1 MTKSGPARARGVRTA
16 VLSAGAAGALV
27 LSACAGS
34 AGSGGAG
41 GGAGGNGYEYGADAA
56 AVEEALTDLEPAT
69 VTYQIPAT
77 SLDSPQAPM
86 GVRYKE
92 AVEEASGGK
101 LTVELAFN
109 QSIAP
114 YAELHDALA
123 DGRVDM
129 AFTLPTYE
137 PDRFPAVNAVNDLL
151 AGQAASPFEGDLLA
165 NLLAAD
171 LAWQSPEVLA
181 EYEELGLTP
190 FTPVSATSAYHSVC
204 TEPATEVEDWRGLQ
218 VRVGSQ
224 PQNELVGELG
234 SAPVSIA
241 GVEAYEALQRGT
253 VDCTLAVLS
262 DVSQGGFFEVAQN
275 LGYPTTTQF
284 PRVSGAILQGT
295 GVESLPLAYR
305 QILFDSFHAAFQGGM
320 ETSIGS
326 QATAIAEAGERGVGV
341 EPLSE
346 ELQTRIAEANEERMQ
361 EVADS
366 GTLGEDVRTRVDESA
381 AFWSEQLEELG
392 YTDRGGFAEFHEWY
406 DPETDYTPLSDV
418 LFERVMLEHRP
429 A

>member
-1 MTKSGPARARGVRTA
+1 MTTVSRITS
-16 VLSAGAAGALV
+16 LSASAVSALL

-34 AGSGGAG
+34 AGSGGG
-41 GGAGGNGYEYGADAA
+41 GGGEAGDGYEYGAEAA
-56 AVEEALTDLEPAT
+56 AVEAAIADLEPAS

-77 SLDSPQAPM
+77 SLESPQAPM
-86 GVRYKE
+86 GVAYKE

-151 AGQAASPFEGDLLA
+151 VGQAASPFEGDLLA
-165 NLLAAD
+165 NLLAYD
-171 LAWQSPEVLA
+171 LAWQSPEVLS

-190 FTPVSATSAYHSVC
+190 FTPVSATSAYYSVC
-204 TEPATEVEDWRGLQ
+204 TEPSTEDEDWSGLQ

-234 SAPVSIA
+234 ASPVSIA

-262 DVSQGGFFEVAQN
+262 DVSQGGFFEVAGN

-284 PRVSGAILQGT
+284 PRVSGAILQGS
-295 GVESLPLAYR
+295 GVQNLPLAYQ
-305 QILFDSFHAAFQGGM
+305 QILFDASTAAFQGGM

-326 QATAIAEAGERGVGV
+326 QAIALEEASEKGVTV
-341 EPLSE
+341 EPLADD
-346 ELQTRIAEANEERMQ
+346 LQDRIAEANEARMQ

-366 GTLGEDVRTRVDESA
+366 GVLGDEVLTRVDETA
-381 AFWSEQLEELG
+381 EFWTGKLEELG
-392 YTDRGGFAEFHEWY
+392 YTDQGDFAEFHDWY
-406 DPETDYTPLSDV
+406 DPETDFTPLADA
-418 LFERVMLEHRP
+418 LMERTLREHRP
-429 A
+429 S